1 MKNTAVVCPSGWR
14 RKASKE
20 RPLKLAVKIGIFPY
34 PACFCAGMFSFSSI
48 SAAHRSAHAPVRES
62 ACRSGLHIDALGLYG
77 GVHAL
82 CQGVVRRLVVLR
94 HADGDT
100 VFLKLSD
107 VHVATVLHA
116 AVGVVDEPLEVVLAR
131 LRYGHAER
139 VQSEQGTE
147 RGGQP
152 PAYYLAR
159 IGVGHQV

>member
-1 MKNTAVVCPSGWR
+1 MRLFRSLHADAHVRTAGVVEVHELGN
-14 RKASKE
+14 
-20 RPLKLAVKIGIFPY
+20 LALRVLQVLET
-34 PACFCAGMFSFSSI
+34 A
-48 SAAHRSAHAPVRES
+48 
-62 ACRSGLHIDALGLYG
+62 GLHIDALGLYG

-116 AVGVVDEPLEVVLAR
+116 AVGMVDEPLEVVLAR

>member
-1 MKNTAVVCPSGWR
+1 MRLFRSLHADAHVRTAGVVEVHELGN
-14 RKASKE
+14 
-20 RPLKLAVKIGIFPY
+20 LALRVLQVLET
-34 PACFCAGMFSFSSI
+34 A
-48 SAAHRSAHAPVRES
+48 
-62 ACRSGLHIDALGLYG
+62 GLHIDALGLYG

-107 VHVATVLHA
+107 EHVATVLHA
-116 AVGVVDEPLEVVLAR
+116 AVGMVDEPLEVVLAR